1 METRSLLCNCG
12 PAGPVEVARHRRSSP
27 GNPQIDD
34 AHDPPRPDG
43 PGRTPKPTN
52 AAEETFLAL
61 GDGARLWLIEAASAG
76 TARIKVKMGE
86 AVELAALHG
95 VGRVDWALGHAAGFG
110 RFADGDLAPA
120 SRRTCPDNDVPPMMC
135 TRCSPAP
142 PRGKASADDHHLEP
156 RG

>member
-12 PAGPVEVARHRRSSP
+12 PADPVEVARHRRSSP

-34 AHDPPRPDG
+34 AHYPARPDG
-43 PGRTPKPTN
+43 PGRTPKPTS

-110 RFADGDLAPA
+110 RFAEGDLASSLAANPPGQ
-120 SRRTCPDNDVPPMMC
+120 RR
-135 TRCSPAP
+135 
-142 PRGKASADDHHLEP
+142 SADDVHSLQSGTAAWEGFG
-156 RG
+156 R